1 MQISLFE
8 DINAKSSDS
17 ASNRNEMSKK
27 LYYLHLS
34 RIVLAGLL
42 FVTII
47 AIFVPFMP
55 YMPSSG
61 LDPSWVYGTNQA
73 VAQGLIFGRD
83 FIFTT
88 GPYGSIYTKAFH
100 PATDYLML
108 IGGFYLSICYGLL
121 ILFLL
126 KETIFE
132 MGDSAV
138 FSAGIITF
146 DQRVF
151 PSYLCCSRN
160 IMRIHVLIQ
169 ERQEARSDFDIVSFT
184 FSSFLLVD
192 FRPIALWIA

>member
-42 FVTII
+42 FVMLR

-121 ILFLL
+121 IAL
-126 KETIFE
+126 
-132 MGDSAV
+132 GDSAV

>member
-100 PATDYLML
+100 PSTDYLML
-108 IGGFYLSICYGLL
+108 IGCFYLSICYGLL

-132 MGDSAV
+132 MDDYPV
-138 FSAGIITF
+138 CIVNRFHIF
-146 DQRVF
+146 YRYV
-151 PSYLCCSRN
+151 
-160 IMRIHVLIQ
+160 
-169 ERQEARSDFDIVSFT
+169 IVSVPFISR
-184 FSSFLLVD
+184 FVRLPAD
-192 FRPIALWIA
+192 APK